1 MKTLKSIALLLI
13 LVISI
18 SACDKKKKNGDN
30 DNKPTPVDSTNI
42 QGYSILSKLPGI
54 WNGSVTSTTAL
65 GSYPEWIVDF
75 RPIAASQVSA
85 KSELDK
91 VNDIFMSFFIVK
103 HDNKFKMAF
112 RNGGGFAGNQRIAYA
127 VLDSVKEE
135 NNQSYYRFVDFKAG
149 ENRVYTEMIFK
160 GDSLD
165 MKVFTNKYGTLA
177 TPTIHM
183 HWKPKLVDNTS
194 TQAATTLFN
203 FPQKK
208 MQRDFSAIFDGLGE
222 SIFYNQAQ
230 DIYNEASQPYLGK
243 TTVNISFDNGLTVEA
258 SKKVFIIITTQ
269 PLFNGFVFN
278 AGNLTYRSRYVILA
292 ANDNSY
298 TFTNM
303 HPGTYYVYA
312 LYDKDGNNN
321 FSGGDY
327 TSSNFSNNFTLTD
340 KGETTAA
347 VNINFVIP

>member
-1 MKTLKSIALLLI
+1 MKTLTSITLLLL
-13 LVISI
+13 LVISF
-18 SACDKKKKNGDN
+18 SACDKKKKNGDD

-42 QGYSILSKLPGI
+42 QGYNILSKLPGI
-54 WNGSVTSTTAL
+54 WNGPVTSSTAL

-75 RPIAASQVSA
+75 RPISASQVSA

-127 VLDSVKEE
+127 VLDSVQEDS
-135 NNQSYYRFVDFKAG
+135 NQSYFRFVDFKAG

-160 GDSLD
+160 ADSLN

-177 TPTIHM
+177 TPIIHM
-183 HWKPKLVDNTS
+183 HWKPKRVDNTS

-208 MQRDFSAIFDGLGE
+208 MQRDFSTTFDGLGE
-222 SIFYNQAQ
+222 SIFYSQAQ
-230 DIYNEASQPYLGK
+230 DVYNEAAQPYLGK
-243 TTVNISFDNGLTVEA
+243 TTVNISFDNSLTVEA
-258 SKKVFIIITTQ
+258 SKKVFIMITTQ

-278 AGNLTYRSRYVILA
+278 AANLKYRSRYVILA
-292 ANDNSY
+292 ANDNNY

-321 FSGGDY
+321 FSSGDY
-327 TSSNFSNNFTLTD
+327 TSSNFSNSITLTD
-340 KGETTAA
+340 KGETNAA